1 MVSVAEQS
9 NRPQPGI
16 GGRHALV
23 VGLGKTGIAVA
34 RHLRTHGAVVRVSDS
49 ADGVVLPDDLGDV
62 ERPESRDPDDL
73 LDGIDLVV
81 PSPGV
86 PASAPLLVRAEERGV
101 PVVSEIELAASTL
114 EAPMVAVTGTNGKST
129 TTELIAHLLAEQ
141 GSRTFAGGNLGT
153 PLIEALGG
161 SWDVAVVEVSSFQL
175 EWVEAFRPRVGVLL
189 NVTEDHLD
197 RHGDLET
204 YAGVKARL
212 FARQGEGDVAILNR
226 DDARIAAL
234 AGRLTSTVATF
245 GSSPLEGEGAALRAD
260 AIHTSFRGRKGV
272 FALEKCPLEGAHNRE
287 NVMAAILA
295 AIAMGV
301 SDATIQAGIE
311 SFAPLA
317 HRMQE
322 VHIEGGVRFIDDS
335 KATNVGALVRS
346 LEGLEDGRVVLVAG
360 GKDKGSDFDLA
371 RTIVGRKARCV
382 AVYGSARELIERSWT
397 GAAPL
402 VVRERFGDAVQA
414 AADAAQPGDVVLL
427 SPACASFDQFDNYA
441 ARGDAFAT
449 LVRTPR

>member
-1 MVSVAEQS
+1 MVVVEEKRS
-9 NRPQPGI
+9 RPHPGI

-23 VGLGKTGIAVA
+23 VGLGTTGVAVA
-34 RHLRTHGAVVRVSDS
+34 RYLRTQGASVRVSDP
-49 ADGVVLPDDLGDV
+49 AKGAALPDDLTDV
-62 ERPESRDPDDL
+62 ERRESSSPDDV

-86 PASAPLLVRAEERGV
+86 PASAPLLVRAEERGI
-101 PVVSEIELAASTL
+101 PVVSEIELAAANL
-114 EAPMVAVTGTNGKST
+114 DAPMVAVTGTNGKST
-129 TTELIAHLLAEQ
+129 TTELIAHLLEEQ

-153 PLIEALGG
+153 PLIEALRG

-175 EWVEAFRPRVGVLL
+175 EWVDAFRPRVGLLL

-197 RHGDLET
+197 RHGNLET
-204 YAGVKARL
+204 YTAVKARL
-212 FARQGEGDVAILNR
+212 FARQEEDDVAVLNR
-226 DDARIAAL
+226 DDPRVAAL
-234 AGRLTSTVATF
+234 ASGLAGAVVTF
-245 GSSPLEGEGAALRAD
+245 GSTPLEGDGAEPRGG
-260 AIHTSFRGRKGV
+260 AIHVSFRGRRSV
-272 FALEKCPLEGAHNRE
+272 FSLERCPLEGAHNRE

-295 AIAMGV
+295 AISMGA
-301 SDATIQAGIE
+301 SDAAVQAGLE
-311 SFAPLA
+311 SFTPLP

-322 VHIEGGVRFIDDS
+322 VHTVHGVRFVDDS
-335 KATNVGALVRS
+335 KATNVGALMRS

-371 RTIVGRKARCV
+371 RVIVGRKARCV
-382 AVYGSARELIERSWT
+382 ALYGSARELIERSWE

-402 VVRERFGDAVQA
+402 VVREHFEDAVQA
-414 AADAAQPGDVVLL
+414 AADAAEPGDVVLL

-449 LVRTPR
+449 LVRMPR